1 MRIYYEGPE
10 AVVTSD
16 YFVRRGPQPNTFV
29 IRDLRDV
36 CIAPD
41 EASGLGAIGYS
52 AVAALIAAFVIYEV
66 SSPWYALAFLGV
78 SAVAI
83 GCVAVRRS
91 HRPRRHELRAEYRGD
106 RVALYASSDARVF
119 NQVSRALLRAMENL
133 PPPSRW
139 SETMAA

>member
-1 MRIYYEGPE
+1 MRIHYEGPE

-16 YFVRRGPQPNTFV
+16 YFIRRGPQPNTYV

-52 AVAALIAAFVIYEV
+52 AAAALIAAFVIYEA

-78 SAVAI
+78 STVAI
-83 GCVAVRRS
+83 GCVAVRRA
-91 HRPRRHELRAEYRGD
+91 HRPRRHELRASYHGD